1 MMLLNLYH
9 EGVYVTAMKDTSV
22 QSSHWGI
29 SAGTVK
35 MIALAAM
42 FIDHFA
48 HAILGRVV
56 AYGNHP
62 VRTAM
67 MANLKNYEQWL
78 EVGALLYEMMRMIG
92 RISFPIYCFFIVE
105 GLFHTG
111 NRKKYLLRLLILA
124 LISEIPFDFALFG
137 QISDFNH
144 QNVYFTLFIGL
155 AAIWGINALRFFA
168 RKEKSVIAELFFTMG
183 ITMLAT
189 TLAYLLHTDYSIV
202 GVLTII
208 VMYLLKTYERKR
220 TAELLATSI
229 TGLTVWW
236 LLETPMFVMS
246 SLVFSICAISVLV
259 FIVADGKITYP
270 KMAMAGATVLC
281 VTGVSEIPAVFAML
295 ILAFYNGERG
305 WNSKRFFYLFY
316 PAHLAIIAV
325 IAMVL
330 GLIKFRFN

>member
-1 MMLLNLYH
+1 M
-9 EGVYVTAMKDTSV
+9 TAMEDTTV
-22 QSSHWGI
+22 QNSHWGI

-35 MIALAAM
+35 MIALVAM

-48 HAILGRVV
+48 VAILERVV
-56 AYGNHP
+56 VYSDHP

-78 EVGALLYEMMRMIG
+78 EAGALIYDMMRMIG

-111 NRKKYLLRLLILA
+111 NRKKYLFRMLLLA
-124 LISEIPFDFALFG
+124 IISEIPFDFALFG
-137 QISDFNH
+137 QISDYNH

-155 AAIWGINALRFFA
+155 GAIWGINALRFFA
-168 RKEKSVIAELFFTMG
+168 RKEKSAVAELLFTVG

-189 TLAYLLHTDYSIV
+189 TGAYLLRTDYSII

-220 TAELLATSI
+220 TAELLAASI
-229 TGLTVWW
+229 SGIAVWW
-236 LLETPMFVMS
+236 LLETPLFVMS
-246 SLVFSICAISVLV
+246 SLVFSVCALSVLV
-259 FIVADGKITYP
+259 FVVADGRITYP
-270 KMAMAGATVLC
+270 KMAMAGATMLC
-281 VTGVSEIPAVFAML
+281 VTGVSEIPAVFAMI

-316 PAHLAIIAV
+316 PMHLALLAV
-325 IAMVL
+325 VAVLL
-330 GLIKFRFN
+330 GLIKFSFN